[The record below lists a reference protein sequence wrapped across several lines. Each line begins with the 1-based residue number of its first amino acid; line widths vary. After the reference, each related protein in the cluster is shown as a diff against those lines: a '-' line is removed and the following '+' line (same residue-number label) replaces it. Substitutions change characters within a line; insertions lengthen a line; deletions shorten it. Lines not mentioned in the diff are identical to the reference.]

1 MTLMEVIRLM
11 EAVAANQPAINLIV
25 QENVYKLNDRPDCK
39 YGAFVWTQGT
49 HTAGVNADV
58 VRYSFTL
65 FYVDRL
71 NADRSNNVE
80 IQSVGV
86 EVLGNI
92 LRTLAEEMVVSD
104 WRITPFS
111 SQRFADECSGVY
123 CTVELEVPINSPC
136 GATYDYYVYGGAY
149 DFSFSDAFNVWM
161 WQSADKTVFII

>member
-11 EAVAANQPAINLIV
+11 EAVAANQPAVNMIA
-25 QENVYKLNDRPDCK
+25 QENIYKLNERPDAK
-39 YGAFVWTQGT
+39 YGVFCWTQGT
-49 HTAGVNADV
+49 HRATTQADV
-58 VRYSFTL
+58 IWYQFTL

-71 NADRSNNVE
+71 NADRSNNLE

-86 EVLGNI
+86 DVLGNI
-92 LRTLAEEMVVSD
+92 LRTLADEMGVGE

-111 SQRFADECSGVY
+111 GQKFADECSGVY
-123 CTVELEVPINSPC
+123 ATVELEVPISSPC

-149 DFSFSDAFNVWM
+149 DFSWSDAFNVWM